1 MVGGYEELR
10 SADISDAI
18 IAASD
23 FILAL
28 HKIDEP
34 TREQRLGAMLDAE
47 FKLRVIGALT
57 RRR

>member
-1 MVGGYEELR
+1 MVSGYEELR
-10 SADISDAI
+10 GLEIGAAI
-18 IAASD
+18 VAASD
-23 FILAL
+23 HLLAL

-34 TREQRLGAMLDAE
+34 SREQRLAAMLDAE